1 MNKLKF
7 VNKNLGAFYYK
18 KHDFSGSAQD
28 GFMSVVSA
36 SCCVWLPYPSL
47 SGFEYSFTSR
57 AIFEFLNDTKVHG
70 VWNLYL
76 HVGDSMVKCGLL
88 WCWLKCSKGVQGV

>member
-7 VNKNLGAFYYK
+7 DKKNLGAIYYK
-18 KHDFSGSAQD
+18 KYDFSGSAKD

-36 SCCVWLPYPSL
+36 SCCVGLPYPSL

-57 AIFEFLNDTKVHG
+57 AIFEFLNDTKVP
-70 VWNLYL
+70 VFEILTYMKETQW
-76 HVGDSMVKCGLL
+76 
-88 WCWLKCSKGVQGV
+88 